1 MLPQTT
7 TPVTQPAPG
16 IVSKTTALFLPLLLL
31 TTAGCRYDGSFMQM
45 DSNAPFP
52 FFGLQL
58 SVDSGSRPAAPRQQH
73 REQSIPLSLTA
84 RDSLTATQ
92 GRAIT
97 QTHSR
102 QTKLVRLPRH

>member
-1 MLPQTT
+1 MRFSR
-7 TPVTQPAPG
+7 
-16 IVSKTTALFLPLLLL
+16 ILLLSIL
-31 TTAGCRYDGSFMQM
+31 TGAASGCSYDGAFMQM

-102 QTKLVRLPRH
+102 QLKLVRLPRH

>member
-1 MLPQTT
+1 MIKI
-7 TPVTQPAPG
+7 PA
-16 IVSKTTALFLPLLLL
+16 LLLPLFLL

-84 RDSLTATQ
+84 RD
-92 GRAIT
+92 
-97 QTHSR
+97 
-102 QTKLVRLPRH
+102 

>member
-1 MLPQTT
+1 MIKI
-7 TPVTQPAPG
+7 PA
-16 IVSKTTALFLPLLLL
+16 LLLPLLLL

-58 SVDSGSRPAAPRQQH
+58 SVDSGSRPTAPRQQH

-84 RDSLTATQ
+84 RNSLTATQ
-92 GRAIT
+92 GRAHA
-97 QTHSR
+97 QTRSHEL
-102 QTKLVRLPRH
+102 KLVRLPRH